1 MSASSAT
8 TARLPHGRTF
18 RRVGLLPRAGL
29 AIVGALLAAWRL
41 HEAQAGLLYPD
52 GYQYLLMAKGL
63 AAHGRPWLAL
73 DDGGDVLLPNADAAL
88 KPLYPALVALAHGV
102 GLDWFAAARLVTAI
116 ASAAGAVLAGLLVLR
131 LTGSRAGALAAS
143 GVLVAS
149 PTAGYWYGFAGPDA
163 LAGALGLGAVLA
175 FVCRRPQLGGALAG
189 LAVAARP
196 ELLLLGLAA
205 ALVAVW
211 SSPLARRH
219 VAAAAATGLLVAGT
233 LFALAGPPL
242 ELPPLLALAGLG
254 LAPVAALAL
263 RPVSHGGSP
272 ASWRFV
278 AAGAA
283 SALVAA
289 FMRGR
294 PALEAWA
301 ANDWPLL
308 VVGGAGLIVA
318 LVATRTRTAAFA
330 TLIAALVLGS
340 AYWAKNPTSER
351 YAALLVPLLAVA
363 CGLGVAA
370 VRSRGVALTAAALA
384 ACAAW
389 ALPAPAPAT
398 TDALG
403 GAAARVAARTPANV
417 PLVTAAPDAYGVL
430 LARPIRVLRP
440 GATGIVVL
448 DGVQRA
454 YAPDL
459 TATGR
464 VVARIGAGAGFR
476 RPDGTIDRRPIVL
489 VRGRVVEAPR

>member
-1 MSASSAT
+1 
-8 TARLPHGRTF
+8 
-18 RRVGLLPRAGL
+18 
-29 AIVGALLAAWRL
+29 
-41 HEAQAGLLYPD
+41 
-52 GYQYLLMAKGL
+52 
-63 AAHGRPWLAL
+63 
-73 DDGGDVLLPNADAAL
+73 
-88 KPLYPALVALAHGV
+88 
-102 GLDWFAAARLVTAI
+102 
-116 ASAAGAVLAGLLVLR
+116 
-131 LTGSRAGALAAS
+131 
-143 GVLVAS
+143 
-149 PTAGYWYGFAGPDA
+149 
-163 LAGALGLGAVLA
+163 
-175 FVCRRPQLGGALAG
+175 
-189 LAVAARP
+189 
-196 ELLLLGLAA
+196 
-205 ALVAVW
+205 
-211 SSPLARRH
+211 
-219 VAAAAATGLLVAGT
+219 
-233 LFALAGPPL
+233 
-242 ELPPLLALAGLG
+242 
-254 LAPVAALAL
+254 
-263 RPVSHGGSP
+263 
-272 ASWRFV
+272 
-278 AAGAA
+278 
-283 SALVAA
+283 
-289 FMRGR
+289 MRGR